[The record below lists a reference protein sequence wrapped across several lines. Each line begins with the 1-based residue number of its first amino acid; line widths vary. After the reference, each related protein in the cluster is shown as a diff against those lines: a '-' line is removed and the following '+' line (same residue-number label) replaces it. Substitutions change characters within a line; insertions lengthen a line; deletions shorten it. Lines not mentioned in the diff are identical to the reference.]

1 MISGGQ
7 AGDSR
12 GRFSGQ
18 SCRPDGRRLFKGCA
32 ASGPRKRREP
42 VPFRHARCGHSAWLV
57 GHLGATMA
65 VISVTEV
72 PSFLSRHC
80 RCRQQKDMIMRV

>member
-1 MISGGQ
+1 MISRGQ

-12 GRFSGQ
+12 DRFSGQ
-18 SCRPDGRRLFKGCA
+18 SCRYDGRTLFKGCA
-32 ASGPRKRREP
+32 GPCKRREP

-57 GHLGATMA
+57 GHLGAAMA

-80 RCRQQKDMIMRV
+80 RCSQQKNMIMRV

>member
-18 SCRPDGRRLFKGCA
+18 SCRYDDRTLFKGCT
-32 ASGPRKRREP
+32 GPCKRGEP

-57 GHLGATMA
+57 GRLGAAMA

-80 RCRQQKDMIMRV
+80 RCSQRKNMIMRV